1 MKHKQGHKFLARYEV
16 TDGAKFRLK
25 DHKPDDRTG
34 DPGTGDE
41 LETMLAADVARLA
54 ELQELLYAD
63 GTWALL
69 CVFQGMDASGKDGTI
84 RHVMTGVN
92 PQGIEVT
99 SFKAPGP
106 EALAHDFLWR
116 IHAAM
121 PERGYIGIFNRSHYE
136 DVLVTR
142 VHPELLEKTGLPGAL
157 RGKKFWLHRLD
168 DIACYE
174 RYLSRQGIVV
184 LKFYLNLSKD
194 EQKRRFLARIDQHH
208 KNWKFTSADL
218 HERKFFDQYRTAFEA
233 AIEATAA
240 PRAPWY
246 IVPAD
251 HKKFAHLVV
260 GAAIV
265 DALEKLD
272 LKAPVLPEGEQALL
286 VAARAEL
293 EAE

>member
-25 DHKPDDRTG
+25 DFKPDDRTG
-34 DPGTGDE
+34 DPGTGDA
-41 LETMLAADVARLA
+41 LEALLAADVARLSA
-54 ELQELLYAD
+54 LQELLYAD

-106 EALAHDFLWR
+106 AALAHDFLWR

-121 PERGYIGIFNRSHYE
+121 PERGHIGIFNRSHYE

-142 VHPELLEKTGLPGAL
+142 VHPELIDKTKLPATL
-157 RGKKFWLHRLD
+157 RGKKFWQHRLE
-168 DIACYE
+168 DIAAYE
-174 RYLSRQGIVV
+174 RYLSRQGIVL
-184 LKFYLNLSKD
+184 LKFYLHLSKD
-194 EQKRRFLARIDQHH
+194 EQKRRFLSRIDEKH
-208 KNWKFTSADL
+208 KNWKFTEADL
-218 HERKFFDQYRTAFEA
+218 HERKFFDGYTGAFEE

-240 PRAPWY
+240 PHAPWY

-265 DALEKLD
+265 QALEKLD
-272 LKAPVLPEGEQALL
+272 LKTPKLPPEEQEKL